1 MAKKHKLSFVH
12 DEGDM
17 KKARGS
23 IILNPAKRKHECHYP
38 KKYRS
43 RVEIED
49 RCEEEEQVQVEKRSR
64 ENGETCN
71 KLIKRLRESP
81 AIPSYKFDMHDL
93 RRLVNVVMQKE
104 EIINDLMKEN
114 ENLKKQ
120 IIYLNDELSM
130 RPTQLCVGLPRIC

>member
-49 RCEEEEQVQVEKRSR
+49 EMRNFAGSISLPDISNLCASMTGVDMGGG
-64 ENGETCN
+64 GEGGKGFN
-71 KLIKRLRESP
+71 PMALIGSLGS
-81 AIPSYKFDMHDL
+81 ML
-93 RRLVNVVMQKE
+93 GG
-104 EIINDLMKEN
+104 MK
-114 ENLKKQ
+114 KG
-120 IIYLNDELSM
+120 
-130 RPTQLCVGLPRIC
+130 R